1 MKSRF
6 ETKLGYFVKRYCT
19 FACCY
24 LSTHFLNLMTP
35 DLLWKGSHIHIFT
48 VIFVIS
54 IILMNAD
61 NLHIETCRFKVTF
74 TYGFHYLSQDI
85 GATSRLIFLLLPR
98 ERESLRQSLT

>member
-19 FACCY
+19 FAYCY

-61 NLHIETCRFKVTF
+61 NLHIETCRFKPLLMVSIIKSRHRDNF
-74 TYGFHYLSQDI
+74 KIIFI
-85 GATSRLIFLLLPR
+85 TSY
-98 ERESLRQSLT
+98 RESLLDSLLHSFF